1 MKKSISFFLLLA
13 LSISAAGQ
21 APQEIAALIS
31 RDSLVKTVRIL
42 SGEEPVM
49 IGGTSTLI
57 TTRSN
62 SYPAMNDKAADYIRQ
77 RLVRYNL
84 NVEDQYFSSAGRNV
98 IATQTGN
105 GRPDSIFIICAH
117 YDAVANYCADD
128 NASGVAAVLE
138 TARVLS
144 AFSFRYTIIY
154 ILFDQEE
161 IGYVGSQYYANRA
174 YSQGY
179 KISGVL
185 NIDMIGYDSNNDRK
199 FEIHTNYLSG
209 SQVLKDAMVSTVGM
223 NGLSLVPQVVNPGAT
238 NSDHANFWNNNYGA
252 VALTELFFGG
262 DGNPYYHT
270 SRDRISVFNLD
281 YFVELSKL
289 AALTTARQAK
299 SPSAVTY
306 YTLTATAGTG
316 GTISPAGSIQV
327 TGGSNQTFTITP
339 SVGYSIAG
347 VTVDGTPAGPV
358 ASYTFTNITGNH
370 TISASFTPVTYSI
383 TASAGAGGTISPS
396 GTVTVNSGSNRTFTI
411 TPSAGYAIAGVTVDG
426 TPAGPVASY
435 TFTNITA
442 NHTINASFTPVTYN
456 ITASA
461 GAGGTISP
469 SGTVTVNRGTNQTFT
484 ITPSAGYAIAGVT
497 VDGTPA
503 GAVTSYTFNNVTAN
517 HTISASFSP
526 VVVTWSITA
535 SAGTGGTISPSGT
548 VTVNNGSNQTF
559 TITPA
564 SGYAVSGVTVDGT
577 PAGAVTSY
585 TFNNVTASHT
595 ISASFSPVVV
605 TWSITASAGT
615 GGTITPSGTVTV
627 NSGSS
632 QTFTITPSAGYEI
645 ADVTVDGVSAGALQ
659 SYTFTNVTAAH
670 TIAASFRAL
679 PVVTYRITVNV
690 SGSGTITPSGT
701 VTVNSGSDQTFTITP
716 SPGWEI
722 EDVFVDGMSMGSVS
736 AYTFSNV
743 TANHGIS
750 AVFAELPAEFPI
762 TASAGSG
769 GSINPSGVVTAAA
782 GSKASFTIT
791 PDPGFRIADVLVDGI
806 SAGPVPLYEFAG
818 ISSAHTITAEFTVA
832 ENIALNKPASSQSY
846 YRNYQPSKAND
857 DDATNSSYWA
867 ANWYPQWWKVD
878 LGACYDINGIIIR
891 NYSDGRR
898 YYYYTIE
905 ASTDDVNYFP
915 VAVKSDDNP
924 ATDTGDSYQVAVL
937 ARYLRVNVTYN
948 SARSGVHIS
957 DFRVY
962 GTVRTGVI
970 QTLSGRGG
978 SISPAGPVIPE
989 KGFDQAFT
997 IIPAVGF
1004 KIDDVIVDGQ
1014 SVGPVPVYEFFGVT
1028 ADHTIEAK
1036 FAPLIS
1042 LALNK
1047 PTKSQSDF
1055 SPWYSSRNAND
1066 RFSSNSSRWSAY
1078 PYPQWWKVDLRGVY
1092 DINGIVV
1099 RNYVFANRYYNYTIE
1114 ASFDDINYFPV
1125 TAKTDNKPSTDE
1137 GDSHTVNTSARYL
1150 KITIDYCS
1158 GAKGVHLSDFR
1169 VYGRL
1174 KAGAKE
1180 GEATTFLPD
1189 AAPVPASNDF
1199 SVDLYPTPF
1208 TDLFM
1213 VRINSPD
1220 EELYDISIVD
1230 FSGSTRFRQK
1240 DVPGNTE
1247 LEFSPELE
1255 KGVYVLQV
1263 KSRKNLEA
1271 LRLVKL

>member
-1 MKKSISFFLLLA
+1 MKKSLSFFLVLA
-13 LSISAAGQ
+13 FCLGATGQ
-21 APQEIAALIS
+21 TPQELAALIS

-42 SGEEPVM
+42 SGEESAI

-62 SYPAMNDKAADYIRQ
+62 SSPALNNKAADYIKE
-77 RLVRYNL
+77 RLLKYKL
-84 NVEDQYFSSAGRNV
+84 TVEDQNFSSTGRNV
-98 IATQTGN
+98 IATQTGS
-105 GRPDSIFIICAH
+105 GRPDSLFIICAH

-128 NASGVAAVLE
+128 NASGAAAVME
-138 TARVLS
+138 TARILS
-144 AFSFRYTIIY
+144 GYSFRYTIVY
-154 ILFDQEE
+154 AFFDYEE
-161 IGYVGSQYYANRA
+161 NGQQGSQYYVQQAA
-174 YSQGY
+174 SKGL

-185 NIDMIGYDSNNDRK
+185 NIDMIGYDSNSDRR

-209 SQVLKDAMVSTVGM
+209 SQVLKDALVATV
-223 NGLSLVPQVVNPGAT
+223 NGSGLALSPQVVNPGAT
-238 NSDHANFWNNNYGA
+238 ASDHGPFWNYNIGA
-252 VALTELFFGG
+252 VALSELFFGG
-262 DGNPYYHT
+262 DGNPYYH
-270 SRDRISVFNLD
+270 SDRDRISAFNLG
-281 YFVELSKL
+281 YFTELSKL

-306 YTLTATAGTG
+306 YTLTASAGAG
-316 GTISPAGSIQV
+316 GTISPAGSMQV

-339 SVGYSIAG
+339 SAGYAISG
-347 VTVDGTPAGPV
+347 VTVDGTPAGAV
-358 ASYTFTNITGNH
+358 TSYTFSNVAASH
-370 TISASFTPVTYSI
+370 TISASFNPVVVTYNI
-383 TASAGAGGTISPS
+383 TASAGTGGSISPS

-411 TPSAGYAIAGVTVDG
+411 TPSAGYTVAGVTVDG
-426 TPAGPVASY
+426 
-435 TFTNITA
+435 I
-442 NHTINASFTPVTYN
+442 
-456 ITASA
+456 
-461 GAGGTISP
+461 
-469 SGTVTVNRGTNQTFT
+469 
-484 ITPSAGYAIAGVT
+484 
-497 VDGTPA
+497 PA

-517 HTISASFSP
+517 HTINASFSP
-526 VVVTWSITA
+526 VVVTYNITA
-535 SAGTGGTISPSGT
+535 SAGTGGSISPSGT
-548 VTVNNGSNQTF
+548 VTVNSGSNQTF

-564 SGYAVSGVTVDGT
+564 SGFAVSGITVDGI

-585 TFNNVTASHT
+585 TFSNVTANHT
-595 ISASFSPVVV
+595 INASFSPVVV
-605 TWSITASAGT
+605 TYSITASAGA

-632 QTFTITPSAGYEI
+632 QAFNITPSAGFEI
-645 ADVTVDGVSAGALQ
+645 ADVTVDGVSAGAVQ
-659 SYTFTNVTAAH
+659 SWTFTNVTAAH
-670 TIAASFRAL
+670 TIAAAFRAL

-690 SGSGTITPSGT
+690 VGSGTISPSGT
-701 VTVNSGSDQTFTITP
+701 VTVNSGSDQTFTISP
-716 SPGWEI
+716 APGWSVEN
-722 EDVFVDGMSMGSVS
+722 VFVDGMSMGPVPS
-736 AYTFSNV
+736 YTFSNV

-1047 PTKSQSDF
+1047 PTKSKSDF
-1055 SPWYSSRNAND
+1055 SPWYSSRYAND
-1066 RFSSNSSRWSAY
+1066 SYGSNASRWSAY

-1158 GAKGVHLSDFR
+1158 GANGVHLSDFR